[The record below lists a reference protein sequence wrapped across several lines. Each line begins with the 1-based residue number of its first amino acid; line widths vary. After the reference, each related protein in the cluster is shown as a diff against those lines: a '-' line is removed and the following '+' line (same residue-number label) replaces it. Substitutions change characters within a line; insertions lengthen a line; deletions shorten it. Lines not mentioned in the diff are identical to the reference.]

1 MRRTVLFVEDSTMA
15 RFGVCTGAEN
25 LEALER
31 AGYDYVELAV
41 AGALKPEQL
50 EDEVMPTLIEQFD
63 RSSLKAEAYNVFLPG
78 DLRVVGEGVDEVRQE
93 RYFQSAFARAAR
105 LGGQVVVF
113 GSGAARR
120 IPDGFSPETAQMQTV
135 EFSRHAAEAAARQNL
150 RVAVEP
156 LNAGECN
163 QILSVQEGTALVR
176 AVDHPNFGVLS
187 DLYHVTKGGQSF
199 EETRDAGAFLT
210 HVHIAGAQDRR
221 APVGEDQDYLTAF
234 FRVLKE
240 MGYAGRISV
249 EGNWGDLP
257 AQAAQTLDV
266 LRRAWDAA

>member
-1 MRRTVLFVEDSTMA
+1 MA

-25 LEALER
+25 LDVLER
-31 AGYDYVELAV
+31 AGYDYIELAV
-41 AGALKPEQL
+41 AGALKPEQPD
-50 EDEVMPTLIEQFD
+50 EEVMPALIEQFNHCG
-63 RSSLKAEAYNVFLPG
+63 LKAEAFNVFLPG
-78 DLRVVGEGVDEVRQE
+78 DLRVVGDGIDESRQA
-93 RYFQSAFARAAR
+93 RYFQAAFARAAR

-120 IPDGFSPETAQMQTV
+120 IPEGFSAERAQSQTIA
-135 EFSRHAAEAAARQNL
+135 FSQRAAQAAARHNL

-163 QILSVQEGTALVR
+163 QILSVAEGAVLVR

-187 DLYHVTKGGQSF
+187 DLYHVTKGGQSY
-199 EETRDAGAFLT
+199 EETRDAGALLT
-210 HVHIAGAQDRR
+210 HVHVAGAQNRR
-221 APVGEDQDYLTAF
+221 APVAEDQAYLTPF

-249 EGNWGDLP
+249 EGSWDNLP
-257 AQAAQTLDV
+257 AQAASTLDV